1 MFLVMEIV
9 QQMVLKKFCTN
20 KVELFI
26 NWQIWCNDETP
37 GPQHFQ
43 LFVYLFKWH
52 THAHTAG
59 LSVCVLYLGLAAGV
73 VECKWSLGGLGI
85 STSFVQG
92 LGVVHFV
99 LLHLRVQLREL
110 LVALGGVGEVLDVI
124 VAETKQ
130 RQRRPGL
137 RHRWKE
143 ERVTSWGTSVEKNT
157 QLTWGCLSTKCRH
170 LQRTRVPA
178 AF

>member
-1 MFLVMEIV
+1 MMKHLDHN
-9 QQMVLKKFCTN
+9 TSSSS
-20 KVELFI
+20 FI
-26 NWQIWCNDETP
+26 YLNDT
-37 GPQHFQ
+37 HMHTQ
-43 LFVYLFKWH
+43 LGSVC
-52 THAHTAG
+52 
-59 LSVCVLYLGLAAGV
+59 VCVLYLGLAAGV